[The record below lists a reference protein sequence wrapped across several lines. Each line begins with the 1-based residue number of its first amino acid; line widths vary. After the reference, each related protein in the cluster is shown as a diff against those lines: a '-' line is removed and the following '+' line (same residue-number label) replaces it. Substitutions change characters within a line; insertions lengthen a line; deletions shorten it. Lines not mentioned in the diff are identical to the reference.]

1 MMRVDES
8 CSNNEIL
15 TIQGVVDAV
24 RFSSPESG
32 WACLVVED
40 ASGDKH
46 TVVGTGHGINPG
58 ESVSCE
64 GQWTKHA
71 KFGAQFK
78 ARSIIPTP
86 PDNTSALE
94 KYLASG
100 AVAGIGQHYAKRLVS
115 VFGDRLPSILDKD
128 ARQLEGISGIGPERR
143 KKIAASWQSQHE
155 VRDIMM
161 FLQSHGLGPQRA
173 AQIHRRYGKKAAALI
188 TANPYRLSED
198 FHGIG
203 FTLADET
210 ALSFGIGK
218 TDPKRI
224 YAGLREILNKH
235 RLRGDCAAPEST
247 LIKRTA
253 RLLSIKRDLVIGE
266 LRECLNAG
274 RLRADVINDEH
285 LIYTPQLRTAEIEV
299 ADRLY
304 QLTRGRLPWP
314 SFNVE
319 NEIHQIELSLG
330 IRLSQSQRRAV
341 VDLATHKVCVITGG
355 PGSGKTTLTKVLIR
369 ILAKRVDSIVLCAPT
384 GRAARRLTEATG
396 RDATT
401 IHRLL
406 KGGPGARRFAYNE
419 ESPLDVGAV
428 KADEMS
434 MVDIDLTNALLKATP
449 NNAAVIFVGDADQL
463 PSVGPGKV
471 LMDMIHSGVIPVV
484 RLTEIHRQAQN
495 SSIIVNAHRV
505 NNSLLPVTTND
516 QEEDFHFYPI
526 DDASAIGNKLE
537 ELVCDTL
544 PARYGFNPNVDIQ
557 VLSPMRKGEL
567 GTQALNRRLQD
578 RLNPTHGD
586 YLQLGDTR
594 LSAGDRVVQIIN
606 NYEKLVFNGD
616 NGVITAIDKSE
627 RTLTA
632 VMEGS
637 EVVYDFDDAHQLMLA
652 YALTVHKSQGSEYK
666 AVVMPVCQE
675 HYILLSKRLLYTG
688 ITRGK
693 QLVVL
698 VGQDK
703 ALKIAVNSTR
713 GEQRITGLETR
724 LRERFGRA

>member
-1 MMRVDES
+1 MTSARQPAHT
-8 CSNNEIL
+8 L
-15 TIQGVVDAV
+15 RGVVDAV
-24 RFSSPESG
+24 RFSSAESG
-32 WACLVVED
+32 WACLVIED
-40 ASGDKH
+40 DHGTKH

-58 ESVSCE
+58 ESVACE
-64 GQWTKHA
+64 GQWTRHA
-71 KFGAQFK
+71 KFGHQFK
-78 ARSIIPTP
+78 ASAIVPAP

-100 AVAGIGQHYAKRLVS
+100 AVAGIGEHYAKRLVS
-115 VFGDRLPSILDKD
+115 VFGERLPKILDHD

-143 KKIAASWQSQHE
+143 KRIAESWRSQSE

-173 AQIHRRYGKKAAALI
+173 AQIHRRYGKNAAALI
-188 TANPYRLSED
+188 TANPYRLAED

-203 FTLADET
+203 FKLADDT
-210 ALSFGIGK
+210 ALTFGLRK
-218 TDPKRI
+218 DDPKRL
-224 YAGLREILNKH
+224 YAGLRETLNNH
-235 RLRGDCAAPEST
+235 RLRGDCAAPEAM

-253 RLLSIKRDLVIGE
+253 RLLQLKPDPVIAQ
-266 LRECLNAG
+266 LRECLNDG
-274 RLRADVINDEH
+274 RLQAEVINDEH
-285 LIYTPQLRTAEIEV
+285 LIYSPQLRQAEIEV
-299 ADRLY
+299 AERLY
-304 QLTRGRLPWP
+304 QLSRGSLPWS

-319 NEIHQIELSLG
+319 AEIHQVETRLG

-341 VDLATHKVCVITGG
+341 VDLASHKVCVITGG
-355 PGSGKTTLTKVLIR
+355 PGSGKTTLTKVLLG
-369 ILAKRVDSIVLCAPT
+369 ILSARVDTIVLCAPT

-406 KGGPGARRFAYNE
+406 KGAPGARRFAFNE
-419 ESPLDVGAV
+419 ESPLDVGTI

-449 NNAAVIFVGDADQL
+449 DRAAVIFVGDADQL

-484 RLTEIHRQAQN
+484 RLTEIHRQAQH
-495 SSIIVNAHRV
+495 SSIVMNAHRV
-505 NNSLLPVTTND
+505 NNALLPVTTNSVD
-516 QEEDFHFYPI
+516 EDFHFYPI
-526 DDASAIGNKLE
+526 DEPGEIGDALE
-537 ELVCDTL
+537 RLVCDTL
-544 PARYGFNPNVDIQ
+544 PNRYGFNPQEDVQ
-557 VLSPMRKGEL
+557 VLSPMRKGAL
-567 GTQALNRRLQD
+567 GTQELNRRLQN
-578 RLNPTHGD
+578 RLNPAHGD
-586 YLQLGDTR
+586 YLQIGDTR
-594 LSAGDRVVQIIN
+594 LSVGDRVVQVVN
-606 NYEKLVFNGD
+606 DYEKLVYNGD
-616 NGVITAIDKSE
+616 NGLVTEIDKTNK
-627 RTLTA
+627 TLTA
-632 VMEGS
+632 VMEGVS
-637 EVVYDFDDAHQLMLA
+637 IEYDFDEAHALMLA

-666 AVVMPVCQE
+666 AVVMPICQE

-724 LRERFGRA
+724 LRERFARG